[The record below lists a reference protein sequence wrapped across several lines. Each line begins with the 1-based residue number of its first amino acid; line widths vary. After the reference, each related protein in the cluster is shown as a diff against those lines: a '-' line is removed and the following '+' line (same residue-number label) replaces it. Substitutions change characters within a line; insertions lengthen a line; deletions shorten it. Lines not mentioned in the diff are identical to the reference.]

1 MLPATLVTG
10 AGRSHRGHAPAV
22 DQLEPQ
28 YGHLF
33 GDRLDVV
40 AEAMDVARASALAN
54 VYPVCTGTE
63 VVTLR
68 VDEKQALTSD
78 FLSSPDGIR
87 TRATALRGRRARPL
101 HNGALAVR
109 PDRMVQSGH
118 GSLPTAAFIQRIG
131 TSVAG
136 VLGLEPR
143 LTEPESAGL
152 PITPYPIARAA
163 ATTRARAGARGTT
176 LL

>member
-40 AEAMDVARASALAN
+40 AEAMDVARASALAD
-54 VYPVCTGTE
+54 VYPVCTGAE

-87 TRATALRGRRARPL
+87 TRATALRARKRTFHL
-101 HNGALAVR
+101 
-109 PDRMVQSGH
+109 S
-118 GSLPTAAFIQRIG
+118 AA
-131 TSVAG
+131 SVDNCQN
-136 VLGLEPR
+136 LR
-143 LTEPESAGL
+143 LTRHL
-152 PITPYPIARAA
+152 T
-163 ATTRARAGARGTT
+163 
-176 LL
+176 